1 MFRIGEFS
9 KLTQV
14 TVRMLRYYDETGLL
28 KPARTDPW
36 TGYRLYSVEQIP
48 VLNKIIYLRDSG
60 FQVAEIAAALR
71 SDDSLILELLDSKHS
86 QIEQE
91 IQAQQ
96 DKLRKIELAR
106 EELAGRKSQM
116 HYHVSIKSIP
126 SYPVLSYRKIIP
138 NYYAEGE
145 MWKEMSEFA
154 RRENA
159 DLGEDTFS
167 IYHDEEYKETDVD
180 VELCAIARKTGKN
193 KGAFT
198 YRVTQAVPLMACT
211 MAYGEFSNIA
221 GVYLSFARWL
231 SEDCRYQMR
240 GPNRQIVHRGPWNE
254 QDPDKYLT
262 EIQIPLEEI

>member
-96 DKLRKIELAR
+96 DKFS
-106 EELAGRKSQM
+106 GKSNW
-116 HYHVSIKSIP
+116 P
-126 SYPVLSYRKIIP
+126 
-138 NYYAEGE
+138 
-145 MWKEMSEFA
+145 
-154 RRENA
+154 
-159 DLGEDTFS
+159 
-167 IYHDEEYKETDVD
+167 
-180 VELCAIARKTGKN
+180 GKN
-193 KGAFT
+193 WRAERARCTIT
-198 YRVTQAVPLMACT
+198 YPSNQFPVIRFSHTGRLFPIIMPRERCGKKCQSLPAVKMQILGKILSQFIT
-211 MAYGEFSNIA
+211 MRNI
-221 GVYLSFARWL
+221 R
-231 SEDCRYQMR
+231 RRM
-240 GPNRQIVHRGPWNE
+240 
-254 QDPDKYLT
+254 
-262 EIQIPLEEI
+262 